1 MATSSSKKQLAPARN
16 LALVPCRLP
25 VASAVL
31 NEIGLDPS
39 TWAVLTDSIFP
50 SASTPEGVM
59 LAVRYCQARSLDI
72 MKRPVHVVPMWSKAA
87 GRYVETVWPGIA
99 EVQTTAARTG
109 LWAGLDSPK
118 FGPEVTK
125 TFAGSVKRDGRW
137 EDDQVTVTFPEWAE
151 VTVYRLVN
159 GVRCAFSETVF
170 WEETY
175 ARQGKAD
182 LPNDMW
188 QKRPRGQL
196 LKCAKA
202 ASLRAAF
209 PEEAGYTAEEM
220 EGKAL
225 EGHAPIG
232 GAVIAAE
239 VAAVSATSPVAT
251 PTQDPSKDKPVDLV
265 PPESESAI
273 RSELIP
279 ATAEDKQSAIDEQ
292 VKAQVAKLIERAAKV
307 RAWGQAEDYLR
318 ARFNG
323 EHLKYALGQLEKA
336 VETAVGQAKAA

>member
-1 MATSSSKKQLAPARN
+1 MATSRKQRAPAQN
-16 LALVPCRLP
+16 GALVPCRLP
-25 VASAVL
+25 VAAAVL
-31 NEIGLDPS
+31 TEVGLDPG

-50 SASTPEGVM
+50 SATTPEGVM

-72 MKRPVHVVPMWSKAA
+72 MKRPVHVVPMWSRSA

-109 LWAGLDSPK
+109 LWAGLDSPR

-125 TFAGSVKRDGRW
+125 TFSGALKRDGRW
-137 EDDQVTVTFPEWAE
+137 EEAEVTVTFPEWAQ

-159 GVRCAFSETVF
+159 GVRCPFSEMVF
-170 WEETY
+170 WEEAY

-188 QKRPRGQL
+188 QKRPKGQL

-220 EGKAL
+220 A
-225 EGHAPIG
+225 GHVIEADGVPVHAQTTVIDAE
-232 GAVIAAE
+232 AVTVPASKP
-239 VAAVSATSPVAT
+239 AVSEAPPKEGAQVARGENET
-251 PTQDPSKDKPVDLV
+251 PIPGEP
-265 PPESESAI
+265 
-273 RSELIP
+273 IP
-279 ATAEDKQSAIDEQ
+279 ATAEEKEAPVDDQ
-292 VKAQVAKLIERAAKV
+292 VKAQVAKLIERAAAV
-307 RAWGQAEDYLR
+307 GAWGQAEDYLR
-318 ARFNG
+318 SRFNG
-323 EHLKYALGQLEKA
+323 APLEYAIAALEKA
-336 VETAVGQAKAA
+336 AETAFATDQAA